1 MSGSDKVLKMQ
12 DSPIHTLKSY
22 AKLNR
27 GQVLNFK
34 LGTFVTPVTI
44 KDTCTVYFLILD
56 LHVDKDVSSLK
67 SLGKSV

>member
-1 MSGSDKVLKMQ
+1 MSGSDKVPKMQ
-12 DSPIHTLKSY
+12 DLPIHSLKFQ

-44 KDTCTVYFLILD
+44 KDTCTVTY
-56 LHVDKDVSSLK
+56 
-67 SLGKSV
+67 SVKG